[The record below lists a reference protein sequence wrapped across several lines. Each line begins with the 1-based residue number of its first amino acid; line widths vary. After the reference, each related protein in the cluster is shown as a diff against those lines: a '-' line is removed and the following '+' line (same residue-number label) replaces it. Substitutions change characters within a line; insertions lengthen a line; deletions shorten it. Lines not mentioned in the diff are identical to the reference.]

1 MEALV
6 PDDRV
11 QPAEKTA
18 DPRTRRLL
26 HDLTRIGLLVGC
38 DRPGAA
44 ERLLALLGDDFLRV
58 VHAEAERAEVRPRPE
73 HDVSE
78 TPGGAVQRFARL
90 KRWQSSLFF
99 SALGCGAAVA
109 FVGVIDL
116 ISELRFLV
124 SGIGAVGFVV
134 AVFRHTRHA
143 REERWIGS

>member
-1 MEALV
+1 ME

-11 QPAEKTA
+11 HPAAKTA
-18 DPRTRRLL
+18 DPRIRRLL
-26 HDLTRIGLLVGC
+26 HDLTCIGLVLEC
-38 DRPGAA
+38 ERPGAT

-58 VHAEAERAEVRPRPE
+58 VRAEAERAEECVQPAE
-73 HDVSE
+73 DVCVA
-78 TPGGAVQRFARL
+78 PGAAVQRFARL

-116 ISELRFLV
+116 ISELRLLV

-143 REERWIGS
+143 REESWIGS